1 MNERIAAWLRC
12 TTVLALLLVSSA
24 VAPAECRIAMQ
35 ANTNVSPDPW
45 PIEPFTLVDQ
55 HGQTFTEQRLQGR
68 WTFVVFG
75 DTHCT
80 DTCASALSTL
90 ALMAKTLA
98 PSRLGHDTQVLFIS
112 VDPER
117 DTKERLRDY
126 VVRFN
131 AAFIGASGSRAT
143 LKQLAGEMS
152 VSYRLPRHS
161 SASTQVEHEAA
172 IQLIGPENL
181 LRAEFFPPHDAAAL
195 TATYVRM
202 RFCRA

>member
-1 MNERIAAWLRC
+1 MNERTTVWLRH
-12 TTVLALLLVSSA
+12 TTALALLVVSSA

-35 ANTNVSPDPW
+35 PNANVSPDPW

-75 DTHCT
+75 DTHCS
-80 DTCASALSTL
+80 DACANALASL
-90 ALMAKTLA
+90 ARMSHTLA
-98 PSRLGHDTQVLFIS
+98 PSRLGRDTQVLFIS

-131 AAFIGASGSRAT
+131 AAFIGASGSMAT

-152 VSYRLPRHS
+152 ISYRLPQPS
-161 SASTQVEHEAA
+161 SGSTQVEHEVT
-172 IQLIGPENL
+172 IQLIGPESL

-202 RFCRA
+202 RFCRS

>member
-55 HGQTFTEQRLQGR
+55 HGQTFTEQQLRGR

-75 DTHCT
+75 DTHCS
-80 DTCASALSTL
+80 DACASALATL
-90 ALMAKTLA
+90 ARMTHTLA
-98 PSRLGHDTQVLFIS
+98 PSRLGRDTQVLFIS

-117 DTKERLRDY
+117 DTTQRLRDY

-131 AAFIGASGSRAT
+131 AGFIGASGSRNT
-143 LKQLAGEMS
+143 LERLADEMS
-152 VSYRLPRHS
+152 VSYHLPQHS
-161 SASTQVEHEAA
+161 RENTQVEHEAT

-202 RFCRA
+202 RFCRG